1 MSSIQTKLLRLKGLL
16 LATLLLSGLPQ
27 SELVAQDDPEFDLSG
42 PLGMTWKR
50 SASAGLTLTAGNT
63 ETAVASADLLFSGK
77 NERSKLE
84 AGVNAVYGTDS
95 GDTTAQTFRAFSQYN
110 RDINEDV
117 YGYIRADALHDEI
130 ADVDFRLTLGPG
142 LGYKLINKEE
152 ASLGIELGGAVI
164 YEKLAGESDTYASVR
179 LAETYE
185 RQLSENA
192 KIWQSAEFLPQ
203 VDEFDNFLLIS
214 EIGIESKLNDSLS
227 LRVVLQDRFD
237 NEPAPGRKRNDV
249 KLISGVSYSF

>member
-1 MSSIQTKLLRLKGLL
+1 
-16 LATLLLSGLPQ
+16 
-27 SELVAQDDPEFDLSG
+27 
-42 PLGMTWKR
+42 MTWKR

-63 ETAVASADLLFSGK
+63 ETAVASADLSIAGK
-77 NERSKLE
+77 NDQSKLNV
-84 AGVNAVYGTDS
+84 GLNAVYGTES
-95 GDTTAQTFRAFSQYN
+95 SDTTAQTFRAFSQYN
-110 RDINEDV
+110 RDINDDI

-142 LGYKLINKEE
+142 LGYNLINKEE
-152 ASLGIELGGAVI
+152 ASLGLELGGAVI
-164 YEKLAGESDTYASVR
+164 YEKLGGESDTYASVR
-179 LAETYE
+179 FAETYE

-192 KIWQSAEFLPQ
+192 KVWQSVEFLPQ

-214 EIGIESKLNDSLS
+214 EIGIESKLNEKLS